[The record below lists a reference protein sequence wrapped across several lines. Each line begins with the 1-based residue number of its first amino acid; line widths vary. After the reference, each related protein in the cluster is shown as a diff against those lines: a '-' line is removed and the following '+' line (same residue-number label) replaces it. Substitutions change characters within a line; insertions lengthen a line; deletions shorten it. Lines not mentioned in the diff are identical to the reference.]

1 MICFFGFVIYE
12 VKYMSVLK
20 QYLIR
25 KGYNDEVIRQTRES
39 GTITVPPD
47 WINYFAEEQMMFS
60 HRCNQYASGKQYS
73 PDNELHAHGY
83 YELVIHIRGE
93 AEYIQNDS
101 HIHPLPYTVV
111 WCRPGNMHAVRL
123 YPCEF
128 ERYLL
133 YFSPEFFT
141 QNAQSECPI
150 LAFTEKDGVFAF
162 QIDED
167 RIHTLRSLLERI
179 EQAFQADVPY
189 KSLLVKALIVE
200 LFAFFNADEPAWF
213 ASENLDDP
221 IAEIKK
227 YIDRNYAD
235 IAGIEQIAAEFHYS
249 REHLSRK
256 FKGRFNTSISEYLS
270 RRRIIES
277 IRLLPLMS
285 ITEACY
291 AVGFRNPS
299 AYIAAFK
306 KNMGC
311 LPSEYKNRV
320 PKEG

>member
-1 MICFFGFVIYE
+1 
-12 VKYMSVLK
+12 MSVLK

-25 KGYNDEVIRQTRES
+25 KGYNDEVIRQTWES

-47 WINYFAEEQMMFS
+47 WVNYFADEQMMFS
-60 HRCNQYASGKQYS
+60 HRCNRYTNSKQYS
-73 PDNELHAHGY
+73 TDNELHAHGY
-83 YELVIHIRGE
+83 YEIVIHIRGE

-111 WCRPGNMHAVRL
+111 WCKPGNMHAVRL
-123 YPCEF
+123 SPCEY

-133 YFSPEFFT
+133 YFSPEFFA
-141 QNAQSECPI
+141 QNAQNECPI
-150 LAFTEKDGVFAF
+150 LAFTENDDAFAF
-162 QIDED
+162 QLDEN
-167 RIHTLRSLLERI
+167 RVHILRSLLERI
-179 EQAFQADVPY
+179 EQAFQTDVPY

-213 ASENLDDP
+213 ASEILDDP

-227 YIDRNYAD
+227 YIDRHYAD
-235 IAGIEQIAAEFHYS
+235 ITGIEQIAAEFHYS

-256 FKGRFNTSISEYLS
+256 FKGRFNTSISEYLC

-277 IRLLPLMS
+277 TRLLPQMS

-299 AYIAAFK
+299 AFIAAFK

-311 LPSEYKNRV
+311 LPSDYKKRV
-320 PKEG
+320 PKER

>member
-1 MICFFGFVIYE
+1 
-12 VKYMSVLK
+12 MSVLK

-25 KGYNDEVIRQTRES
+25 KGFSDQTIRQVREA
-39 GTITVPPD
+39 GQVTVPPD
-47 WINYFAEEQMMFS
+47 WTNYFAGEHMLFS
-60 HRCNQYASGKQYS
+60 HRCNRYTSAKQYS
-73 PDNELHAHGY
+73 TDNQLHAHGY

-93 AEYIQNDS
+93 VEYIHNDKM
-101 HIHPLPYTVV
+101 IHPPPYTVM
-111 WCRPGNMHAVRL
+111 WCQPGGMHAVRL
-123 YPCEF
+123 TPCEY
-128 ERYLL
+128 ERYLM
-133 YFSPEFFT
+133 YFSPDFFL
-141 QNAQSECPI
+141 QNGQRDCPI
-150 LAFTEKDGVFAF
+150 LKFTENNAVFAF
-162 QIDED
+162 QLDED
-167 RIHTLRSLLERI
+167 QVHTMRSLLERI
-179 EQAFQADVPY
+179 EQTFQADIPY

-200 LFAFFNADEPAWF
+200 LFAFFNTDEPTWF

-221 IAEIKK
+221 ISEIKK

-235 IAGIEQIAAEFHYS
+235 ITCIEQIAEEFHYS

-256 FKGRFNTSISEYLS
+256 FKGRFNTSVSEYLS

-277 IRLLPLMS
+277 THLLAQMS

-311 LPSEYKNRV
+311 LPSEYKKRS
-320 PKEG
+320 PKAVKYNSLFFSI